1 MSEPPTAEEELS
13 EAVEQPLRRRRL
25 GRSVF
30 VLPSLFTVGNIFCG
44 YYAILSTMHGDY
56 ILAAQAIGY
65 AIILDM
71 LDGRIARLTNST
83 SGFGLQ
89 LDSLADVISFG
100 VAPSV
105 LALVWGLSAVDQRLA
120 WIAAF
125 TFAICG
131 AMRLARFNVQAGN
144 LKHFVGLPIPAGG
157 GAIAAIVHFWRGAP
171 LNTGV
176 ESNLMA
182 ATVFILAFLMVSTIR
197 YSSLKHL
204 TLGKKSHL
212 TSLVIAFLI
221 ALIFFL
227 SRQTLLAIAL
237 LYVASGPIVR
247 LYSMIRRKKP
257 HEGVT
262 LADSTPH
269 H

>member
-1 MSEPPTAEEELS
+1 MNEPPAENEFEEI
-13 EAVEQPLRRRRL
+13 VEPPVRRRRL
-25 GRSVF
+25 GRSIF
-30 VLPSLFTVGNIFCG
+30 VLPSLFTVGNLFCG
-44 YYAILSTMHGDY
+44 YYAVLSTMNGNY
-56 ILAAQAIGY
+56 GLAAKAIGI

-125 TFAICG
+125 TFTICG
-131 AMRLARFNVQAGN
+131 AMRLARFNVQAEN

-157 GAIAAIVHFWRGAP
+157 GAIAAVVHFFVDPIKSPVG
-171 LNTGV
+171 
-176 ESNLMA
+176 SNLMVA
-182 ATVFILAFLMVSTIR
+182 GVFFLAFLMVSTVR
-197 YSSLKHL
+197 YSSLKQL

-212 TSLVIAFLI
+212 TILVIALLVALVVFLSKPTLITI
-221 ALIFFL
+221 AL
-227 SRQTLLAIAL
+227 A
-237 LYVASGPIVR
+237 YVLSGPIHRIYAFV
-247 LYSMIRRKKP
+247 RRKKP
-257 HEGVT
+257 
-262 LADSTPH
+262 ADFPKH

>member
-1 MSEPPTAEEELS
+1 MMEPADEKNLNA
-13 EAVEQPLRRRRL
+13 AVPRHRRL

-44 YYAILSTMHGDY
+44 YYAILATMHGNFGQ
-56 ILAAQAIGY
+56 AAHAIGI

-71 LDGRIARLTNST
+71 LDGRIARATNSST
-83 SGFGLQ
+83 GFGLQ

-100 VAPSV
+100 IAPSV
-105 LALVWGLSAVDQRLA
+105 LALVWGLSEVDYRLA

-125 TFAICG
+125 TFTICG

-157 GAIAAIVHFWRGAP
+157 GAVAAIVHFFSDPIRDRLG
-171 LNTGV
+171 
-176 ESNLMA
+176 SNLMVA
-182 ATVFILAFLMVSTIR
+182 AVFILAFLMISTIR
-197 YSSLKHL
+197 YSSLKSL

-212 TSLVIAFLI
+212 TVLILALLI
-221 ALIFFL
+221 ALVVYL
-227 SRQTLLAIAL
+227 SRETLLALATG
-237 LYVASGPIVR
+237 YVVSGPAMRIYG
-247 LYSMIRRKKP
+247 LIRRKKAG
-257 HEGVT
+257 EEMT
-262 LADSTPH
+262 LADSPQH

>member
-1 MSEPPTAEEELS
+1 MKEPPAEDELLEVS
-13 EAVEQPLRRRRL
+13 ERAPRRRRL

-44 YYAILSTMHGDY
+44 YFAILSTMYGNYDH
-56 ILAAQAIGY
+56 AAKAIGI
-65 AIILDM
+65 ALILDM

-100 VAPSV
+100 IAPSV

-125 TFAICG
+125 TFTICG
-131 AMRLARFNVQAGN
+131 AMRLARFNIQATN

-157 GAIAAIVHFWRGAP
+157 GAIAAIVHFFVGP
-171 LNTGV
+171 VKDPIG
-176 ESNLMA
+176 SNLMTA
-182 ATVFILAFLMVSTIR
+182 AVFVLAFLMVSTVR

-204 TLGKKSHL
+204 TLGRKSHL
-212 TSLVIAFLI
+212 TILVMAFLV

-227 SRQTLLAIAL
+227 SRPTLLVLAL
-237 LYVASGPIVR
+237 AYAGSGPAARI
-247 LYSMIRRKKP
+247 YAMMRRKRTG
-257 HEGVT
+257 EMT
-262 LADSTPH
+262 LADSPH
-269 H
+269 HR